1 MEERNFTPSALNAFQ
16 KDAADKAK
24 NTKWGYPCVIIPTDG
39 KGSGPCVSMLG
50 LKEVGNPVTY
60 DFDLQDSKRYLTFK
74 GQTQVYEF
82 TVPETGE
89 VKKIKIPLMPNLPLP
104 ELLKTAAGIFTFTE
118 ALRKF
123 INMSV
128 MTRREIINLGIQ
140 SSGIILGDK
149 LLGIP
154 GINMFVEENLRK
166 IYDSEKNTV
175 SINTFLSEHE
185 NAKVVTELKDK
196 TVAAVLEQASQAC
209 EKIAE
214 GLEKSVGGVSV
225 LNIGSTQT
233 VPTVVAEPNI
243 NVAPISSI
251 NEKNNSKATI
261 IETI

>member
-24 NTKWGYPCVIIPTDG
+24 NTKWAYPCAIIPTDG
-39 KGSGPCVSMLG
+39 KGSGPCVSMLR
-50 LKEVGNPVTY
+50 LTEVGNPVTY
-60 DFDLQDSKRYLTFK
+60 NYDLHDSARYLTFK

-82 TVPETGE
+82 VVPETGE
-89 VKKIKIPLMPNLPLP
+89 VKKIKIPLMPNVALP
-104 ELLKTAAGIFTFTE
+104 ELLKTAAGLFTFTE

-128 MTRREIINLGIQ
+128 MTRHEIVNLGIQ

-214 GLEKSVGGVSV
+214 GLEKSVGTVAV

-251 NEKNNSKATI
+251 NEKNNAKATI